1 MKSKLLFTAL
11 SIISLAQIQPAAA
24 QSPSEDMTAINMHN
38 LFQKQC
44 YDKFPF
50 IEKIRD
56 EARVGNWVVG
66 PTHKGKPVS
75 WAINEGLDNFSI
87 MAIESPSNSSMTCEV
102 RGKVSEVAA
111 VSAFENIYASQIGAV
126 RTSQYENA
134 WTTPNGRITIQTSP
148 DGRAS
153 VLLSK

>member
-11 SIISLAQIQPAAA
+11 SILCFAQIQPTAA
-24 QSPSEDMTAINMHN
+24 QSPSEDMTAINLHN

-44 YDKFPF
+44 YDKFPD

-75 WAINEGLDNFSI
+75 WAINEGMDNFSI
-87 MAIESPSNSSMTCEV
+87 MAIESPSSSSMTCEV
-102 RGKVSEVAA
+102 RGKASEATVI
-111 VSAFENIYASQIGAV
+111 SAFENIYAPQIRAS
-126 RTSQYENA
+126 RTNQYENS
-134 WTTPNGRITIQTSP
+134 WTTPNGRITIQPSN
-148 DGRAS
+148 DGRTS
-153 VLLSK
+153 VILSK